1 MIELICAM
9 EVSAT
14 LLAPIMIGV
23 SPTMFYEAV
32 LVVKVKLAWMAY
44 PMIIGIVFMARTSI
58 IGIEK
63 FLTSLAVSVMA

>member
-1 MIELICAM
+1 MIELIGTI

-14 LLAPIMIGV
+14 LLAPIVIWV
-23 SPTMFYEAV
+23 SPTMFYEAI
-32 LVVKVKLAWMAY
+32 LVVKVKMAWMAY
-44 PMIIGIVFMARTSI
+44 PMIIGIVFMARASI